1 MGKQEILT
9 KLAEYVRLAWDRQL
23 TESTGGN
30 MSIRIDDKVYITPT
44 FIIKHFFTV
53 DDLVV
58 LNMDG
63 KKIGGKF
70 EASSE
75 YRMHIKIYEER
86 DEIKSVFHAHPRWA
100 LIHAITHK
108 KLPSCILPETIFL
121 LRDIDYLPY
130 RMAGTDEFA
139 EIFSQDLKEGKRTF
153 ILENHGVTTIG
164 ESIKEAFARLETLET
179 CSFVSV
185 MGSLVKENIKEIP
198 QDEVKKFLDKLSG
211 KQK

>member
-1 MGKQEILT
+1 MKETLNE
-9 KLAEYVRLAWDRQL
+9 LASYVRLAWDRQL

-30 MSIRIDDKVYITPT
+30 MSVRIDDKIYITPT
-44 FIIKHFFTV
+44 FFIKHFFTV
-53 DDLVV
+53 NDFVV

-75 YRMHIKIYEER
+75 YRMHIKIYKER
-86 DEIKSVFHAHPRWA
+86 NEIKSVFHAHPRWS

-108 KLPSCILPETIFL
+108 KLPSSILPETIFM

-139 EIFSQDLKEGKRTF
+139 EIFSRGLKKGKRTY

-164 ESIKEAFARLETLET
+164 ESIKEAFARLESLET
-179 CSFVSV
+179 CSFISV
-185 MGSLVKENIKEIP
+185 VASLVKENIKEIP
-198 QDEVKKFLDKLSG
+198 QDEVKKILDKLSG
-211 KQK
+211 K

>member
-1 MGKQEILT
+1 MKETLSE
-9 KLAEYVRLAWDRQL
+9 LASYVRLAWDRQL

-30 MSIRIDDKVYITPT
+30 MSVRIDDKIYITPT
-44 FIIKHFFTV
+44 FFIKHFFTV
-53 DDLVV
+53 NDFVV

-75 YRMHIKIYEER
+75 YRMHIKIYKER
-86 DEIKSVFHAHPRWA
+86 NEIKSVFHAHPRWS

-108 KLPSCILPETIFL
+108 KLPSSILPETIFM

-139 EIFSQDLKEGKRTF
+139 EIFSRGLKKGKRTY

-164 ESIKEAFARLETLET
+164 ESIKEAFARLESLET
-179 CSFVSV
+179 CSFISV
-185 MGSLVKENIKEIP
+185 VASLVKENIKEIP
-198 QDEVKKFLDKLSG
+198 QDEVKKILDKLSG
-211 KQK
+211 R

>member
-1 MGKQEILT
+1 MKETLSE
-9 KLAEYVRLAWDRQL
+9 LASYVRLAWDRQL

-30 MSIRIDDKVYITPT
+30 MSVRIDDKIYITPT
-44 FIIKHFFTV
+44 FFIKHFFTV
-53 DDLVV
+53 NDFVV

-75 YRMHIKIYEER
+75 YRMHIKIYKER
-86 DEIKSVFHAHPRWA
+86 NEIKSVFHAHPRWS

-108 KLPSCILPETIFL
+108 KLPSSILPETIFM

-139 EIFSQDLKEGKRTF
+139 EIFSRGLKKGKRTY

-164 ESIKEAFARLETLET
+164 ESIKEAFARLESLET
-179 CSFVSV
+179 CSFISV
-185 MGSLVKENIKEIP
+185 VASLVKENIKEIP
-198 QDEVKKFLDKLSG
+198 QDEVKKILDKLSG
-211 KQK
+211 K

>member
-1 MGKQEILT
+1 MKETLEE
-9 KLAEYVRLAWDRQL
+9 LASYVRLAWDRQL

-30 MSIRIDDKVYITPT
+30 MSVRIDDKIYITPT
-44 FIIKHFFTV
+44 FFIKHFFTV
-53 DDLVV
+53 DDFVV

-63 KKIGGKF
+63 EKISGKY

-75 YRMHIKIYEER
+75 YRMHVKIYKER
-86 DEIKSVFHAHPRWA
+86 EEIKSVFHAHPRWA
-100 LIHAITHK
+100 LIHAVTHK

-121 LRDIDYLPY
+121 LHDIDYLPY
-130 RMAGTDEFA
+130 CMAGTDEFA
-139 EIFSQDLKEGKRTF
+139 EVFSNGLQEGKRTF

-185 MGSLVKENIKEIP
+185 IGSLVKGGIKDIP
-198 QDEVKKFLDKLSG
+198 KDEVKLFLDKMSN
-211 KQK
+211 K

>member
-1 MGKQEILT
+1 MKEILNE
-9 KLAEYVRLAWDRQL
+9 LASYVRLAWDRQL

-30 MSIRIDDKVYITPT
+30 MSVRIDNKIYITPT
-44 FIIKHFFTV
+44 FFIKHFFTV
-53 DDLVV
+53 DDFVV
-58 LNMDG
+58 LNMNG

-75 YRMHIKIYEER
+75 YRMHIKIYKER
-86 DEIKSVFHAHPRWA
+86 DEIKSVFHAHPRWT

-108 KLPSCILPETIFL
+108 KLPSCILPETIFIL
-121 LRDIDYLPY
+121 GEIKYIPY
-130 RMAGTDEFA
+130 CMPGTDEFA
-139 EIFSQDLKEGKRTF
+139 EIFSPGLKERKRTF

-198 QDEVKKFLDKLSG
+198 KDEVKKFLDKLSG
-211 KQK
+211 K

>member
-1 MGKQEILT
+1 MKETLSE
-9 KLAEYVRLAWDRQL
+9 LASYVRLAWDRQL

-30 MSIRIDDKVYITPT
+30 MSVRIDDKIYITPT
-44 FIIKHFFTV
+44 FFIKHFFTV
-53 DDLVV
+53 NDFVV

-75 YRMHIKIYEER
+75 YRMHIKIYKER
-86 DEIKSVFHAHPRWA
+86 NEIKSVFHAHPRWS

-108 KLPSCILPETIFL
+108 KLPSSILPETIFM

-139 EIFSQDLKEGKRTF
+139 EIFSRGLKKGKRTY

-164 ESIKEAFARLETLET
+164 ESIKEAFTRLESLET
-179 CSFVSV
+179 CSFISV
-185 MGSLVKENIKEIP
+185 VASLVKENIKEIP
-198 QDEVKKFLDKLSG
+198 QDEVKKILDKLSG
-211 KQK
+211 K